1 MIMVNRP
8 SAAIRVGL
16 WALPLYGA
24 LTAWATLDAQPDQ
37 VTDPEGWARFVSTN
51 YYLLSHLVGS
61 TGGTILAILGTMA
74 LGGYLASGRSAKLGV
89 PAMAVAVAGHALLL
103 VPAAIST
110 FALPAIGRTYLG
122 GVHRRH
128 ADRLLA
134 GNGGHVPAWTAA
146 RAGRERPSRSGH
158 VALRPVAEV
167 GGRRLGNRSACVL
180 RPWRRARPGYH
191 RCEPTNSDCGR
202 PVDRD
207 QRRLDRLGCPT
218 LDPRAGPIHRR
229 IGREQSSG
237 AQRQHR
243 RSLIAEKRS
252 AGGRACHLTGEIFGK
267 VARDTM
273 SGNQLCQRRLLDP
286 ADLLCLPASGV
297 EPASRR
303 RIDRARDV
311 TTQPDPFALV
321 PAPGIRHGHRGH
333 QGNCVGMH
341 GGAV

>member
-122 GVHRRH
+122 G
-128 ADRLLA
+128 
-134 GNGGHVPAWTAA
+134 PPT
-146 RAGRERPSRSGH
+146 SCRS
-158 VALRPVAEV
+158 
-167 GGRRLGNRSACVL
+167 
-180 RPWRRARPGYH
+180 
-191 RCEPTNSDCGR
+191 
-202 PVDRD
+202 
-207 QRRLDRLGCPT
+207 
-218 LDPRAGPIHRR
+218 
-229 IGREQSSG
+229 
-237 AQRQHR
+237 
-243 RSLIAEKRS
+243 
-252 AGGRACHLTGEIFGK
+252 
-267 VARDTM
+267 
-273 SGNQLCQRRLLDP
+273 
-286 ADLLCLPASGV
+286 
-297 EPASRR
+297 ASRR
-303 RIDRARDV
+303 QWRPCSCLDCCSRWSGTSFSEWPCGAPACCRGGWAPSGQSQRLCFTSLASCSAWLPPVRAYQLR
-311 TTQPDPFALV
+311 LW
-321 PAPGIRHGHRGH
+321 AP
-333 QGNCVGMH
+333 C
-341 GGAV
+341 